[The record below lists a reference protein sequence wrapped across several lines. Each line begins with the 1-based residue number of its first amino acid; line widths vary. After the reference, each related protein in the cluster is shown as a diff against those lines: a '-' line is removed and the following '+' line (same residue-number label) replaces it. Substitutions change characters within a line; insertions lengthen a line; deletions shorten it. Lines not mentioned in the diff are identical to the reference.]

1 MTQPTFLGIDVGTS
15 SIKVITVGP
24 AGQLLAS
31 ASSPMTVSV
40 PRPGWSE
47 QDPEDWW
54 NGTCLA
60 IRSVLADIASPAVI
74 GVGLS
79 GQMHSLVA
87 LDEANR
93 VIRPAI
99 LWNDVRTSAE
109 AAFIRETVGNES
121 LRRLT
126 GNPALE
132 GFTATKLLWMR
143 ENEPWLF
150 DRLAHV
156 LLAKDYIR
164 FRLTG
169 EIAIDPSDAS
179 GTLLFNVVDGSWSN
193 EMCSL
198 LGIDPGLLPPIV
210 GSSEIAGTITS
221 AAAAGTGL
229 EKGIPVV
236 GGGADNACAATGA
249 GVVSP
254 GDALVTVGTSGAV
267 VAPINTPVTDPE
279 MRIHSMCHAVPNT
292 WYLMGVVLSAGAALD
307 WWRRTSGGADFDD
320 LVEETATVPPGSA
333 GVTFLPYLTGER
345 TPHADANARGVFFG
359 IHGGVERAHMT
370 RAVMEGVSFALKD
383 SLTLMSALDV
393 NPSEAVAVG
402 GGASS
407 PRWLQMLS
415 DVLNLPLR
423 TVGPSEGAPL
433 GAAMLAAVGTGAFA
447 NVVEAGG
454 AWLTDLALVE
464 PIADVPG
471 VPSAQDAY
479 AVAYERYRALYPALR
494 DTFAADAGAAGAIGA
509 RPQR

>member
-1 MTQPTFLGIDVGTS
+1 MFLGIDTGTS
-15 SIKVITVGP
+15 SIKAISVSPEGR
-24 AGQLLAS
+24 LLAS
-31 ASSPMTVSV
+31 ADSPITVSV

-47 QDPEDWW
+47 QNPEDWW
-54 NGTCLA
+54 NGTCSA
-60 IRSVLADIASPAVI
+60 VQTVLASIESPVVL

-87 LDEANR
+87 LDRANR

-109 AAFIRETVGNES
+109 AAFIRDTVGNQT

-143 ENEPWLF
+143 ENEPEQF
-150 DRLAHV
+150 DRLVHV

-169 EIAIDPSDAS
+169 TISTEPSDAS
-179 GTLLFNVVDGSWSN
+179 GTLLFNVVDGSWSS

-198 LGIDPGLLPPIV
+198 LGIDAGLLPQIG
-210 GSSEIAGTITS
+210 GSSEIAGSITS
-221 AAAAGTGL
+221 AAAAETGL
-229 EKGIPVV
+229 AVGVPVV

-254 GDALVTVGTSGAV
+254 GDTLVTVGTSGAV
-267 VAPINTPVTDPE
+267 VSPVQTPVTDPE
-279 MRIHSMCHAVPNT
+279 MRIHSMRHAVPNT

-320 LVEETATVPPGSA
+320 LVQEAAKVPLGSE

-359 IHGGVERAHMT
+359 MHGGVGRAHMT

-383 SLTLMSALDV
+383 SLSLITALGV
-393 NPSEAVAVG
+393 NSFGAVAVG
-402 GGASS
+402 GGAGS
-407 PRWLQMLS
+407 PTWLQMLS
-415 DVLNLPLR
+415 DVLELPIR
-423 TVGPSEGAPL
+423 TVGPSAGAPL
-433 GAAMLAAVGTGAFA
+433 GAAMLAAVGAGAFTSA
-447 NVVEAGG
+447 VEVGG
-454 AWLTDLALVE
+454 AWLTDLDSLE
-464 PIADVPG
+464 PVASVHG
-471 VPSAQDAY
+471 VKEKY

-494 DTFAADAGAAGAIGA
+494 DTFEKSV
-509 RPQR
+509 